1 MLHRAPCAF
10 KIVDKL
16 VRNRCGN
23 FVANVKRE
31 EVITLENA
39 KKSRCGPRLDQY
51 IREGKE
57 RRYTSYRK
65 ASLFYSIPY
74 YQLVRLAK
82 EADACWK
89 VRKTVIVDL
98 DKLDVYM
105 ENFKDGGN

>member
-31 EVITLENA
+31 EVIALANA

-51 IREGKE
+51 IREGIHPIE
-57 RRYTSYRK
+57 
-65 ASLFYSIPY
+65 
-74 YQLVRLAK
+74 
-82 EADACWK
+82 
-89 VRKTVIVDL
+89 
-98 DKLDVYM
+98 KLLY
-105 ENFKDGGN
+105 FIQFLIIS